1 MKIKFLSFIASF
13 FMVSFVITSCLDDD
27 NNIEYSPDA
36 TIHAFA
42 LDTAGLGSYK
52 FTIDQLS
59 REIYNEDSLPVH
71 ADTIIDKILIKTLTT
86 ASGVVT
92 MKDKNGNDSVIN
104 INDSIDLRKPLTI
117 KVWSTEALAGI
128 SPNQTKE
135 YKIKVNVHNYDP
147 DSLRWKY
154 MDKINN
160 QIQITGEQKSI
171 IFGSEV
177 FTYSIDKDDNEL
189 YRHKNSLTNFGNG
202 APQATVGLPEDK
214 LPTSIIAFQFNRSK
228 TMLYATSNGD
238 GKVYESADGENWNES
253 TIFGKGVEL
262 LLATLTNND
271 VSRICYIK
279 KGADEQRY
287 FYYQTNDKQIET
299 LETYDE
305 GKVPANFPTK
315 NISYTVYESA
325 TNIKSVLLVGDTET
339 ATLADDNEL
348 ETTIVWAYD
357 GSKWVEF
364 STTSSVAYCPK
375 YTQPSI
381 IYYNDLVY
389 IFGQNFSSIYVS
401 NQGLFWKKANAKFS
415 FPHRDWSK
423 GGTPDPD
430 VDPEFRGKT
439 NYSMVLDPDTQNLWI
454 IFSKG
459 SASFKEEV
467 EKEESTK
474 STTTETRTY
483 NHDSEVW
490 RGRLNQLWFDLA
502 NAGK

>member
-1 MKIKFLSFIASF
+1 MRIKFLSFIASF

-92 MKDKNGNDSVIN
+92 MKDKSGNDSVIN
-104 INDSIDLRKPLTI
+104 INDSIDLREDLTI

-135 YKIKVNVHNYDP
+135 YTIKVRVHQHDP

-154 MDKINN
+154 INEIDN
-160 QIQITGEQKSI
+160 QITGEQKSI
-171 IFGSEV
+171 ILGSEV
-177 FTYSIDKDDNEL
+177 LTYSVVGNEL
-189 YRHKNSLTNFGNG
+189 RVYKNSLTNFGNG
-202 APQATVGLPEDK
+202 VSQETVGLPEGQ
-214 LPTSIIAFQFNRSK
+214 LPTSIVTFQFNRSI
-228 TMLYATSNGD
+228 TMLYATSAGD
-238 GKVYESADGENWNES
+238 GHVYESADGINWGKS
-253 TIFGKGVEL
+253 SMFGEGVEL

-271 VSRICYIK
+271 ISRICYTK
-279 KGADEQRY
+279 KGADNQRY
-287 FYYQTNDKQIET
+287 FYYQTNDIPQET
-299 LETYDE
+299 LDE
-305 GKVPANFPTK
+305 AENGGKVPANFPTK

-339 ATLADDNEL
+339 ATLADDSEL

-401 NQGLFWKKANAKFS
+401 NQGLFWRKANSKFA

-423 GGTPDPD
+423 GGTPNPS

-439 NYSMVLDPDTQNLWI
+439 NYSMVLDR
-454 IFSKG
+454 
-459 SASFKEEV
+459 
-467 EKEESTK
+467 K
-474 STTTETRTY
+474 S
-483 NHDSEVW
+483 VV
-490 RGRLNQLWFDLA
+490 
-502 NAGK
+502 

>member
-1 MKIKFLSFIASF
+1 MRIKFLSFIASF

-92 MKDKNGNDSVIN
+92 MKDKSGNDSVIN
-104 INDSIDLRKPLTI
+104 INDSIDLRKSLTI

-135 YKIKVNVHNYDP
+135 YTIKVNVHQHDP

-154 MDKINN
+154 INEIDN
-160 QIQITGEQKSI
+160 QITGEQKSI

-177 FTYSIDKDDNEL
+177 LTYSVVGNEL
-189 YRHKNSLTNFGNG
+189 HVYKNSLTSFGNWD
-202 APQATVGLPEDK
+202 PQKTAGLPEGK
-214 LPTSIIAFQFNRSK
+214 LPTSIITFKFDGSNA
-228 TMLYATSNGD
+228 MLYATSNGD
-238 GKVYESADGENWNES
+238 GKVYESADGINWNKS
-253 TIFGKGVEL
+253 SMFGEGVEL
-262 LLATLTNND
+262 LLATLTNNKI
-271 VSRICYIK
+271 SRISYIK
-279 KGADEQRY
+279 KGTDNQRH
-287 FYYQTNDKQIET
+287 FYHQRNDLQQET
-299 LETYDE
+299 LDEAENE
-305 GKVPANFPTK
+305 GKDFPTK
-315 NISYTVYESA
+315 NISYTISTTP
-325 TNIKSVLLVGDTET
+325 TNINSVLLVGDTET
-339 ATLADDNEL
+339 AALADDNEL
-348 ETTIVWAYD
+348 ETTIVWTYN
-357 GSKWVEF
+357 GNKWVKL

-389 IFGQNFSSIYVS
+389 IFGQNFNSIYVS
-401 NQGLFWKKANAKFS
+401 NQGLFWRKANSKFA

-423 GGTPDPD
+423 GGTPNPSL
-430 VDPEFRGKT
+430 DPEFRGKT
-439 NYSMVLDPDTQNLWI
+439 NYSMVLDPTTQNLWI

-459 SASFKEEV
+459 SASFEEEV
-467 EKEESTK
+467 EKAESTK

>member
-1 MKIKFLSFIASF
+1 MRIKFLSFIASF

-42 LDTAGLGSYK
+42 LDTAGLGS
-52 FTIDQLS
+52 
-59 REIYNEDSLPVH
+59 EIYNEDSLPVH

-92 MKDKNGNDSVIN
+92 MKDKSGNDSVIN
-104 INDSIDLRKPLTI
+104 INDSIDLREDLTI

-135 YKIKVNVHNYDP
+135 YTIKVRVHQHDP

-154 MDKINN
+154 INEIDN
-160 QIQITGEQKSI
+160 QITGEQKSI
-171 IFGSEV
+171 ILGSEV
-177 FTYSIDKDDNEL
+177 LTYSVVGNEL
-189 YRHKNSLTNFGNG
+189 RVYKNSLTNFGNG
-202 APQATVGLPEDK
+202 VSQETVGLPEGQ
-214 LPTSIIAFQFNRSK
+214 LPTSIVTFQFNRSI
-228 TMLYATSNGD
+228 TMLYATSAGD
-238 GKVYESADGENWNES
+238 GHVYESADGINWGKS
-253 TIFGKGVEL
+253 SMFGEGVEL

-271 VSRICYIK
+271 ISRICYTK
-279 KGADEQRY
+279 KGADSQRY
-287 FYYQTNDKQIET
+287 FYYQTNDIPQET
-299 LETYDE
+299 LDE
-305 GKVPANFPTK
+305 AENGGKVPANFPTK

-339 ATLADDNEL
+339 ATLADDSEL

-357 GSKWVEF
+357 GSKWVKF

-401 NQGLFWKKANAKFS
+401 NQGLFWRKANSKFA

-423 GGTPDPD
+423 GGTPNPS

-439 NYSMVLDPDTQNLWI
+439 NYSMVLDPATQNLWI

-459 SASFKEEV
+459 SASFEEEV
-467 EKEESTK
+467 EKAESTK

-502 NAGK
+502 KAGK

>member
-92 MKDKNGNDSVIN
+92 MKDKSGNDSVIN
-104 INDSIDLRKPLTI
+104 INDSIDLREPLTI

-135 YKIKVNVHNYDP
+135 YKIKVNVHKHDP

-154 MDKINN
+154 IHEIDN
-160 QIQITGEQKSI
+160 QITGEQKSI

-177 FTYSIDKDDNEL
+177 FTYSVVKGRL
-189 YRHKNSLTNFGNG
+189 YVYKNSLTNFGSG
-202 APQATVGLPEDK
+202 VRQETVGLPEDK
-214 LPTSIIAFQFNRSK
+214 LPTSIIAFQFNRSR

-238 GKVYESADGENWNES
+238 GKVYESADGEKWNES
-253 TIFGKGVEL
+253 KMFGEGVEL

-279 KGADEQRY
+279 KGADNQLY
-287 FYYQTNDKQIET
+287 FYYQTNDKPQETIET
-299 LETYDE
+299 YEG
-305 GKVPANFPTK
+305 GKVPEKFPTK
-315 NISYTVYESA
+315 NISYTIHTTA
-325 TNIKSVLLVGDTET
+325 TNINSVLLVGDTET
-339 ATLADDNEL
+339 ATLADDSEL

-357 GSKWVEF
+357 GNKWVEF

-389 IFGQNFSSIYVS
+389 IFGQDFSSIYVS
-401 NQGLFWKKANAKFS
+401 NQGLFWKKANSKFS

-430 VDPEFRGKT
+430 VDPEFRGRT
-439 NYSMVLDPDTQNLWI
+439 NYSMVLDPNTQNLWI

-459 SASFKEEV
+459 SASFEEEV

-474 STTTETRTY
+474 TTTTETRTY
-483 NHDSEVW
+483 EHDSEVW

-502 NAGK
+502 KAGK

>member
-92 MKDKNGNDSVIN
+92 MKDKSGNDSVLN
-104 INDSIDLRKPLTI
+104 INDSIDLRKELII

-135 YKIKVNVHNYDP
+135 YKIKVNVHKHDP

-154 MDKINN
+154 MDKIN
-160 QIQITGEQKSI
+160 
-171 IFGSEV
+171 
-177 FTYSIDKDDNEL
+177 DKL
-189 YRHKNSLTNFGNG
+189 YVYKNSLTNFGNG

-238 GKVYESADGENWNES
+238 GKVYESADGEKWNES
-253 TIFGKGVEL
+253 TMFGEGVEL

-287 FYYQTNDKQIET
+287 FYYQTNDVPKET
-299 LETYDE
+299 LDNAENG
-305 GKVPANFPTK
+305 GKVPSNFPTK
-315 NISYTVYESA
+315 NISYTVYKSS
-325 TNIKSVLLVGDTET
+325 TNINSVLLVGDTET
-339 ATLADDNEL
+339 ATLADDSKL

-357 GSKWVEF
+357 GNKWVEF

-389 IFGQNFSSIYVS
+389 IFGQDFSSIYVS
-401 NQGLFWKKANAKFS
+401 NQGLFWKKANPKFS

-474 STTTETRTY
+474 ATTTETRTY
-483 NHDSEVW
+483 EHDSEVW